1 MPAGL
6 GALRHDVG
14 THLQR
19 VGDVFLDSSTRR
31 MALHHQMAER
41 RQGGTKR
48 RDTQTDQEGAKQ
60 LNKLGLLFQ
69 LSGMSGVVRPN
80 V

>member
-1 MPAGL
+1 
-6 GALRHDVG
+6 
-14 THLQR
+14 
-19 VGDVFLDSSTRR
+19 